1 LHVSAKARIRSRT
14 DLFRHEGGLAI
25 RPNAP
30 AETVLAPPG
39 PPVRSQTK
47 WFGPHGVREVCSG
60 FSQFCKQSST
70 NGSCKTGK
78 NKFFSKKVGE
88 YWPKF
93 FLAFFHICIA
103 QAVRHLKLSA
113 SDGVRKRGTQVFA
126 NKYHLHRGDTKGE
139 SLSRSWHWLAAT
151 EFNFDSS
158 D

>member
-25 RPNAP
+25 RLHAP

-39 PPVRSQTK
+39 PPMRIQTK
-47 WFGPHGVREVCSG
+47 WFGPHGVREVRSG
-60 FSQFCKQSST
+60 LSQFCKQSCT
-70 NGSCKTGK
+70 NGSCRTEK
-78 NKFFSKKVGE
+78 NEIVFLKDGVTQAKMFFG
-88 YWPKF
+88 
-93 FLAFFHICIA
+93 LFHICIA
-103 QAVRHLKLSA
+103 QAVRHLKLAA
-113 SDGVRKRGTQVFA
+113 SDGVRKRGTHVFA

-151 EFNFDSS
+151 ECNFDSS